1 MSTAGRYAII
11 SNQNEVTAAFAA
23 FDNDKEAPMTWKE
36 KRLITVLSIVLAVL
50 FAAVLIVLSIRY
62 RQARAET
69 DGQTAMAETAQ
80 LAESDYVNLAYDNG
94 SAYLAFALDTEGA
107 WYWENEPD
115 FPLDDTQLRVIL
127 TLLRTLR
134 PQQTLDRPEDLS
146 ECGLD
151 APAASLT
158 ATAPDGGVPTIAM
171 GNATTDG
178 TSRYA
183 DINSDSEHI
192 YIISGD
198 LYTAMQTPVYEMC
211 RLPELPTLA
220 EAQMLSITLQ
230 GPKTEQADT
239 ETDGRRT
246 TVLTAVHAED
256 DAASVSWRAGG
267 ANITDD
273 ASLRALLEDLAALRV
288 TKCVDWHPSD
298 EAAVFCGFDDPVT
311 LTVSYQTDSGAETS
325 FEMKVGTQNMDGTGR
340 YVRFGEEE
348 AIYLM
353 ELELLDPL
361 MRLAYQGMDEPA

>member
-1 MSTAGRYAII
+1 
-11 SNQNEVTAAFAA
+11 
-23 FDNDKEAPMTWKE
+23 MTWKE

-115 FPLDDTQLRVIL
+115 FPLDDTQLRVLL

-158 ATAPDGGVPTIAM
+158 ATAPDGGVLTIAM

-273 ASLRALLEDLAALRV
+273 ASLRALLEDLCTRKEVEQMAQRIRAARLLKEGK
-288 TKCVDWHPSD
+288 T
-298 EAAVFCGFDDPVT
+298 
-311 LTVSYQTDSGAETS
+311 YQQVIAETDIS
-325 FEMKVGTQNMDGTGR
+325 SATLSRVSRCLQYGSGYRK
-340 YVRFGEEE
+340 
-348 AIYLM
+348 
-353 ELELLDPL
+353 LL
-361 MRLAYQGMDEPA
+361 